1 MLGTDYTNNS
11 TSFNQ
16 WNAYGSG
23 DARFPDVTTTWYT
36 TNDATLEITGCQLEV
51 GSTAS
56 PFVHE
61 PYEETLRKCQRYYAV
76 LEHQTGSVTD
86 SILNGS
92 QYNATG
98 AYGVI
103 NLPVLM
109 RSTAPTLS
117 QVTGTDYYL
126 SIGNGSSVAFDSFI
140 LQRASEHNIEVSW
153 VSNRGQGNSVWVRTN
168 AQGAK
173 LAVDAE
179 I

>member
-1 MLGTDYTNNS
+1 
-11 TSFNQ
+11 
-16 WNAYGSG
+16 
-23 DARFPDVTTTWYT
+23 YT

-51 GSTAS
+51 GSVAS

-61 PYEETLRKCQRYYAV
+61 PSEETLRKCQRYFVV
-76 LEHQTGSVTD
+76 LEHQTGGVTE
-86 SILNGS
+86 SILNGA
-92 QYNATG
+92 QYNATA

-103 NLPVLM
+103 NLPEVM

-126 SIGNGSSVAFDSFI
+126 SIGNGSSVAFDNFT
-140 LQRASEHNIEVSW
+140 LQRASDHNIEISW

-168 AQGAK
+168 AQGAR

-179 I
+179 L